1 MLNNSKSFIYR
12 ASSAKGFLNSSL
24 ITLNVTDKEGI
35 ILKFNNIIKN
45 IQLNIISST
54 STKINL
60 LTFIFDFMS
69 LTRGKE
75 LLNNLKSINYF
86 VFIKKL
92 FFSSKNDIIQSI
104 IINKINLLLQD
115 NISSNYSWFS
125 ELLVNNEFITEALNI
140 KNKAHSNY
148 GICSNSLF
156 IHLATIFNILIK
168 NLTDFLSNNNLLKK
182 VEKFYNKEFK
192 NYVERM
198 NKSIYETNNN
208 SLNLSLFFSKNFENE
223 NELKVDEISEPQVVT
238 SNSKGVK
245 GVFDLTETSFIRKNS
260 TNFQLKELLSISQDD
275 KFFSN
280 EDEEKK

>member
-1 MLNNSKSFIYR
+1 M
-12 ASSAKGFLNSSL
+12 
-24 ITLNVTDKEGI
+24 
-35 ILKFNNIIKN
+35 
-45 IQLNIISST
+45 
-54 STKINL
+54 
-60 LTFIFDFMS
+60 
-69 LTRGKE
+69 
-75 LLNNLKSINYF
+75 
-86 VFIKKL
+86 
-92 FFSSKNDIIQSI
+92 
-104 IINKINLLLQD
+104 
-115 NISSNYSWFS
+115 
-125 ELLVNNEFITEALNI
+125 
-140 KNKAHSNY
+140 
-148 GICSNSLF
+148 
-156 IHLATIFNILIK
+156 
-168 NLTDFLSNNNLLKK
+168 KK